1 MSIAKTSYEHII
13 LNEKKQA
20 IIEGTKI
27 KVIEL
32 VLDKIAY
39 GWSPEELQYQ
49 HPQLTLGQIYSAL
62 AYYADHQE
70 EINKEIET
78 QLEQIDQLKA
88 SARSSPLI
96 KRLKAK
102 KLI

>member
-1 MSIAKTSYEHII
+1 MSIAETSYEHII
-13 LNEKKQA
+13 LNEKNQA

-27 KVIEL
+27 KVVEL

-39 GWSPEELQYQ
+39 GWSPEEQQYQ

-62 AYYADHQE
+62 AYYADHQN
-70 EINKEIET
+70 EIDQEIEA
-78 QLEQIDQLKA
+78 QLQQIDQLKE
-88 SARSSPLI
+88 SARPSPLI

>member
-1 MSIAKTSYEHII
+1 MSVVETSYEHII
-13 LNEKKQA
+13 LNEKNQA
-20 IIEGTKI
+20 IIEGTRI

-49 HPQLTLGQIYSAL
+49 HPQLTLGQVYSAL

-70 EINKEIET
+70 ELDKEIET
-78 QLEQIDQLKA
+78 QLQQIDQLRE
-88 SARSSPLI
+88 SVRPTPLVQ
-96 KRLKAK
+96 RLKAK

>member
-1 MSIAKTSYEHII
+1 MPGAETRYEHII
-13 LNEKKQA
+13 FNKKNQP
-20 IIEGTKI
+20 IIEGTKT

-32 VLDKIAY
+32 VLDKTAY

-49 HPQLTLGQIYSAL
+49 HPQLTMGQVYSAL

-70 EINKEIET
+70 EFDKEIET
-78 QLEQIDQLKA
+78 QLGHVDQMRK
-88 SARSSPLI
+88 SSRSTPLI

>member
-1 MSIAKTSYEHII
+1 MPVVETRYKHII
-13 LNEKKQA
+13 LNEKNEP
-20 IIEGTKI
+20 IIAGTKM

-32 VLDKIAY
+32 ILDKIAY
-39 GWSPEELQYQ
+39 GWSPEELQFQ
-49 HPQLTLGQIYSAL
+49 HPHLTLGQIYSAL

-70 EINKEIET
+70 ELDQEIERE
-78 QLEQIDQLKA
+78 LEEGEQIRK
-88 SARSSPLI
+88 SAKTTPLI

>member
-1 MSIAKTSYEHII
+1 MSIAETSYEHII
-13 LNEKKQA
+13 LNEKNQA
-20 IIEGTKI
+20 VIGGTKI

-70 EINKEIET
+70 EIDKEIET
-78 QLEQIDQLKA
+78 QLEQIDKLQK
-88 SARSSPLI
+88 SARPSPLI

>member
-1 MSIAKTSYEHII
+1 MSIAETSYEHII
-13 LNEKKQA
+13 LNEKNQA
-20 IIEGTKI
+20 TIEGTKI
-27 KVIEL
+27 KVVEL

-70 EINKEIET
+70 EIDQEIES
-78 QLEQIDQLKA
+78 QLVQIDQLKE
-88 SARSSPLI
+88 SARPSPLI
-96 KRLKAK
+96 TRLKVK